1 MADYDA
7 LVVGSGPNGLAAA
20 ITLAAAGRSVLV
32 REAMPV
38 AGGGMRT
45 AELTLPGFRHDVCSA
60 VHPTA
65 AVSPFF
71 RGLHLEQHGLEW
83 VHAPTPLAHPLED
96 GRAAVMERS
105 LEETIAG
112 LGEDGD
118 GWRSLFGYLV
128 SRAPMLF
135 HDVLAPIRVPDHP
148 LVMARF
154 GLLGLR
160 SAESLARRFRD
171 AHTRALFAGI
181 AAHSILPLDM
191 LATGAYGLVLAASGH
206 AAGWPIA
213 KGGSQALADA
223 MIAHLRALGGDI
235 ETAAPVRSLAEV
247 PTAGITLLDVT
258 PRQAI
263 AIAGDRLPSG
273 YRDALARFRYGPGV
287 FKVDWALSEPV
298 PWTAE
303 PCRRAMVVH
312 VGGTIEE
319 IARSERSAWEGR
331 VADQPFVLFAQP
343 SLFDASRAPAGRHVG
358 WGYCHVPHG
367 CDVDMTD
374 RIEARIERFAPGF
387 RDTILARSARG
398 PAEIEAHNANIV
410 GGDIA
415 AGAGFFRQLVFR
427 PTVQWNPYRTPV
439 RGLYLCSA
447 STPPGAGVHGM
458 CGYLAAK
465 AAMEEMGA

>member
-1 MADYDA
+1 MGEYDA

-38 AGGGMRT
+38 LGGGMRT

-71 RGLHLEQHGLEW
+71 RRLPLQHHGLEW
-83 VHAPTPLAHPLED
+83 VHAPAPLAHPLDD
-96 GRAAVMERS
+96 GRAATMERS
-105 LEETIAG
+105 IDATVAG
-112 LGEDGD
+112 LGEDGEA
-118 GWRSLFGYLV
+118 WRSLHGYLV
-128 SRAPMLF
+128 SRAPWLF
-135 HDVLAPIRVPDHP
+135 RDVLAPIRIPDHP

-160 SAESLARRFRD
+160 SAESLAKRFRD
-171 AHTRALFAGI
+171 PQTRGLFAGI
-181 AAHSILPLDM
+181 AAHSILPLD
-191 LATGAYGLVLAASGH
+191 LAATGAYGLVLAVSGH

-213 KGGSQALADA
+213 RGGSQVLADA
-223 MIAHLRALGGDI
+223 MADHLRSLGGTI
-235 ETAAPVRSLAEV
+235 ETDAPVRTLDEA
-247 PTAGITLLDVT
+247 PATGLTLLDVT

-263 AIAGDRLPSG
+263 ALAGERLPAK
-273 YRDALARFRYGPGV
+273 YRDALSRFRYGPGV

-303 PCRRAMVVH
+303 ACRRAMVVH

-319 IARSERSAWEGR
+319 IARSERDAWDGR
-331 VADQPFVLFAQP
+331 VAERPFVLFAQP
-343 SLFDASRAPAGRHVG
+343 SLFDPTRAPPGRHVG
-358 WGYCHVPHG
+358 WAYCHVPHG
-367 CDVDMTD
+367 CDVDMTA
-374 RIEARIERFAPGF
+374 RIEAQIERFAPGF
-387 RDTILARSARG
+387 RDTILARSVRG
-398 PAEIEAHNANIV
+398 PAALEAHNPNII

-415 AGAGFFRQLVFR
+415 AGAGDFRQLVFR
-427 PTVQWNPYRTPV
+427 PTVRWNPYATPV

-458 CGYLAAK
+458 CGHLAAR
-465 AAMEEMGA
+465 AALADG